1 MAVTVTTNTLS
12 TNAKYLNVTGSTV
25 NADAKTVI
33 LAMANALIALG
44 WSRYD
49 TAGGAEVIGTS
60 DNAGVILRRA
70 CYDQATSGH
79 YNYLGLRLVGT
90 SDTTYTF
97 HLIQAADWTGT
108 TVMANFVSAAN
119 LSPVYYT
126 PNTTGNTRFLN
137 FAQGGTIWLFDGPKT
152 LLITSQSGSSLTK
165 SVEQTWIVGEY
176 KKEFGENVN
185 SATGYIH
192 NGVFTNDR
200 AFLDGAGVTTRASS
214 TGADILISSPGG
226 YSGNTSSQAN
236 SYMYGRIGVGRT
248 DFTQNASYYYNSSQ
262 GQSIRTG
269 TGVALPQFGL
279 TEAPTITAAGG
290 TQNSVTSSRAAIA
303 PVAVD
308 WGFTT
313 RLNMGWLGYIGHINE
328 FYATSINS
336 EFLGNVNGQ
345 ALNVFT
351 QKPVPTDNK
360 VYSGVGTGTVNSGGY
375 TGGLTDS
382 YGPMMFSAR
391 GSYNY
396 PLLNSSSFQEYSPAT
411 LPTNLLF
418 TVYEPT
424 LSCGTS
430 NGIQSSYY
438 SNYQDLTYTG
448 PQYKFSMLGRIY
460 DLKIFGP
467 FSSEKY
473 IFLDSMTIPVDADGF
488 FAAGGTNTDF
498 WIIPTG
504 GNNMAFL
511 MPK

>member
-1 MAVTVTTNTLS
+1 MAVTVTTTTLS
-12 TNAKYLNVTGSTV
+12 THARYLNVSASTS
-25 NADAKTVI
+25 NNDAKTII

-49 TAGGAEVIGTS
+49 TAGATAIIGTD

-70 CYDQATSGH
+70 LTDNASSSH

-90 SDTTYTF
+90 STTTYTF

-119 LSPVYYT
+119 LGPAYYT
-126 PNTTGNTRFLN
+126 PNTTGNTRFMS
-137 FAQGGTIWLFDGPKT
+137 FSQGGTIWLFDGGKT
-152 LLITSQSGSSLTK
+152 LLITSQSGSLLTK

-185 SATGYIH
+185 AATAYIH

-200 AFLDGAGVTTRASS
+200 AFLDGSGVTGGSANYDDVLVSIPGFSAPQTSGQGQATTYYRVS
-214 TGADILISSPGG
+214 TT
-226 YSGNTSSQAN
+226 NTSAPSTSSSN
-236 SYMYGRIGVGRT
+236 PSSYNGH
-248 DFTQNASYYYNSSQ
+248 
-262 GQSIRTG
+262 SIRTG

-279 TEAPTITAAGG
+279 TEAPTITVAGG
-290 TQNSVTSSRAAIA
+290 TQNSLTSSRAGIA
-303 PVAVD
+303 PVAVAY
-308 WGFTT
+308 GFTT
-313 RLNMGWLGYIGHINE
+313 RMMMGWLGYIGHINE
-328 FYATSINS
+328 FYANSINA
-336 EFLGNVNGQ
+336 EFLGNTNGQ
-345 ALNVFT
+345 SFGT
-351 QKPVPTDNK
+351 YTVPSSPLIPTNNQIQNA
-360 VYSGVGTGTVNSGGY
+360 VGTSTHVSTS
-375 TGGLTDS
+375 TGNAV
-382 YGPMMFSAR
+382 GPILFSAR

-396 PLLNSSSFQEYSPAT
+396 SLLNSSSFQEYSPAT
-411 LPTNLLF
+411 LPSNLLF

-430 NGIQSSYY
+430 NGISAVTGPYNGALSY
-438 SNYQDLTYTG
+438 SG

-460 DLKIFGP
+460 DLKVFGP

-473 IFLDSMTIPVDADGF
+473 VFLDSMTIPVDADGF
-488 FAAGGTNTDF
+488 FATGGTNTDF
-498 WIIPTG
+498 WILPVG

>member
-12 TNAKYLNVTGSTV
+12 SRVRYLNVSGSTA

-49 TAGGAEVIGTS
+49 TAGATAVVGS
-60 DNAGVILRRA
+60 DDNAGVILRRA

-79 YNYLGLRLVGT
+79 YIYLGLRLVGT
-90 SDTTYTF
+90 STTTYTF
-97 HLIQAADWTGT
+97 HLIEAADWTGT

-137 FAQGGTIWLFDGPKT
+137 FAAGGTIWLFDGGKT

-200 AFLDGAGVTTRASS
+200 AFLDGAGVTASS
-214 TGADILISSPGG
+214 TYTYSDVLISIIGFTNSGSGSNSPQSRLFSRINTQASAPSS
-226 YSGNTSSQAN
+226 SGSFNSNSQSSCN
-236 SYMYGRIGVGRT
+236 SK
-248 DFTQNASYYYNSSQ
+248 
-262 GQSIRTG
+262 TG

-290 TQNSVTSSRAAIA
+290 TQNSVTSSRAALA
-303 PVAVD
+303 PVAVE

-328 FYATSINS
+328 FFANSINA
-336 EFLGNVNGQ
+336 EFIGSCNGQ
-345 ALNVFT
+345 SFSTYTAPTSVSSVTNPVGTSFFT
-351 QKPVPTDNK
+351 SVQPSTTT
-360 VYSGVGTGTVNSGGY
+360 TGTV
-375 TGGLTDS
+375 L
-382 YGPMMFSAR
+382 FSAR
-391 GSYNY
+391 GSNNY
-396 PLLNSSSFQEYSPAT
+396 PLVNSSSFQEYSLTT
-411 LPTNLLF
+411 LPSSLLF

-430 NGIQSSYY
+430 NGIQATLTGDNVTMTY
-438 SNYQDLTYTG
+438 SG
-448 PQYKFSMLGRIY
+448 PQYKFSMLGRIF

-467 FSSEKY
+467 FASEKY
-473 IFLDSMTIPVDADGF
+473 VFLDSMTMPCDADGF
-488 FAAGGTNTDF
+488 FAASGGTNKDF
-498 WIIPTG
+498 WILPAG
-504 GNNMAFL
+504 GNNIAFL

>member
-12 TNAKYLNVTGSTV
+12 SRARYLNVSASTA
-25 NADAKTVI
+25 NADAKTII

-49 TAGGAEVIGTS
+49 TAGATAVIGTD

-70 CYDQATSGH
+70 CYDTAQSSH
-79 YNYLGLRLVGT
+79 FNYLGLRLVGT
-90 SDTTYTF
+90 STTTYTF

-119 LSPVYYT
+119 LSPAYYT
-126 PNTTGNTRFLN
+126 PNTTGNTRFLS
-137 FAQGGTIWLFDGPKT
+137 FAQGGTIWLFDGGKT
-152 LLITSQSGSSLTK
+152 LLITSQSGDSLTK

-185 SATGYIH
+185 SATAYIH

-200 AFLDGAGVTTRASS
+200 AFLDGAGVTSNATSNTDVLTNVSGFYGGFTQSS
-214 TGADILISSPGG
+214 GQTYMFARISKGNTTGALAGSYYP
-226 YSGNTSSQAN
+226 SSQ
-236 SYMYGRIGVGRT
+236 
-248 DFTQNASYYYNSSQ
+248 Q
-262 GQSIRTG
+262 GQTIKTG

-313 RLNMGWLGYIGHINE
+313 RLMMGWMGYIGHVNE
-328 FYATSINS
+328 FFANSINA
-336 EFLGNVNGQ
+336 EFLGITNGQ
-345 ALNVFT
+345 SFVTFT
-351 QKPVPTDNK
+351 APTLPTSNR
-360 VYSGVGTGTVNSGGY
+360 VSNGVGADYISVGAQGAGSGPV
-375 TGGLTDS
+375 L
-382 YGPMMFSAR
+382 FSAR

-396 PLLNSSSFQEYSPAT
+396 PLVNSSSFQEYSPTT
-411 LPTNLLF
+411 LPSNLLF

-430 NGIQSSYY
+430 NGIQSNYHSNQQPNTY
-438 SNYQDLTYTG
+438 SG
-448 PQYKFSMLGRIY
+448 PQYKFSMLGRIF

-467 FSSEKY
+467 YSSEKY
-473 IFLDSMTIPVDADGF
+473 VFLDSMTMPCDADGF
-488 FAAGGTNTDF
+488 FAAGGTSKEF
-498 WIIPTG
+498 WILPAG
-504 GNNMAFL
+504 GNNIAFL

>member
-1 MAVTVTTNTLS
+1 MAVTVTTTTLS
-12 TNAKYLNVTGSTV
+12 THARYLNVSASTS
-25 NADAKTVI
+25 NNDAKTII

-49 TAGGAEVIGTS
+49 TAGATAIIGTD

-70 CYDQATSGH
+70 LTDNASSSH

-90 SDTTYTF
+90 STTTYTF

-108 TVMANFVSAAN
+108 TVMANFVSGAN
-119 LSPVYYT
+119 LSPAYYT
-126 PNTTGNTRFLN
+126 PNTTGNTRFLS
-137 FAQGGTIWLFDGPKT
+137 FSQGGTIWLFDGGKT

-185 SATGYIH
+185 SATAYIH

-200 AFLDGAGVTTRASS
+200 AFLDGSGVTASA
-214 TGADILISSPGG
+214 TG
-226 YSGNTSSQAN
+226 YSDVLMSAAGIYTGNTSSQGQSGIYARISKNNGTFAAN
-236 SYMYGRIGVGRT
+236 G
-248 DFTQNASYYYNSSQ
+248 SYYYNSSS
-262 GQSIRTG
+262 GSSIRTG

-279 TEAPTITAAGG
+279 TEAPTITSAGG

-313 RLNMGWLGYIGHINE
+313 RMMMGWLGYIGHINE
-328 FYATSINS
+328 FYANSINS

-345 ALNVFT
+345 AFDTFT
-351 QKPVPTDNK
+351 QKSVPNNTK
-360 VYSGVGTGTVNSGGY
+360 VYNGVGSSPLSNGGT
-375 TGGLTDS
+375 TGGLSDS

-391 GSYNY
+391 GDYNY
-396 PLLNSSSFQEYSPAT
+396 PLLNSSSFQEYSPVT
-411 LPTNLLF
+411 LPSNLLF

-430 NGIQSSYY
+430 NGIQSNYY
-438 SNYQDLTYTG
+438 SNVQTLTYSG

-460 DLKIFGP
+460 DLKVFGP

-488 FAAGGTNTDF
+488 FATGGTNTDF
-498 WIIPTG
+498 WILPVG
-504 GNNMAFL
+504 GNNLAFL

>member
-12 TNAKYLNVTGSTV
+12 TNAKYLNVSGSTA

-49 TAGGAEVIGTS
+49 TAGETAVIGT
-60 DNAGVILRRA
+60 DANAGVILRRA

-97 HLIQAADWTGT
+97 HLIQAAGWTGT
-108 TVMANFVSAAN
+108 SSMSSFVSAAN

-200 AFLDGAGVTTRASS
+200 AFLDGAGVTSNTTTNTDVLTSVS
-214 TGADILISSPGG
+214 GFYTGQ
-226 YSGNTSSQAN
+226 TSSQSQAYMFSRISKNN
-236 SYMYGRIGVGRT
+236 STGSQTG
-248 DFTQNASYYYNSSQ
+248 SYNPNSSQ
-262 GQSIRTG
+262 GQTVRTG

-279 TEAPTITAAGG
+279 TEVPTITSAGG

-313 RLNMGWLGYIGHINE
+313 RMMMGWLGYIGHINE
-328 FYATSINS
+328 FYANSINA
-336 EFLGNVNGQ
+336 EFLGITNGHSFDT
-345 ALNVFT
+345 FT
-351 QKPVPTDNK
+351 QVALPTSNI
-360 VYSGVGTGTVNSGGY
+360 VNNGVGSTYVSSGSASVG
-375 TGGLTDS
+375 
-382 YGPMMFSAR
+382 YGPILFSAR
-391 GSYNY
+391 GNNNY
-396 PLLNSSSFQEYSPAT
+396 SLVHSSSFQEYSPAT

-430 NGIQSSYY
+430 NGIQSNYY
-438 SNYQDLTYTG
+438 SNAQSNTYSG
-448 PQYKFSMLGRIY
+448 PQYKFSMLGRIF
-460 DLKIFGP
+460 DLKVFGP

-488 FAAGGTNTDF
+488 FSAGGTNTDY
-498 WIIPTG
+498 WIIPAG

>member
-12 TNAKYLNVTGSTV
+12 TNAKYLNVSGSTA

-33 LAMANALIALG
+33 LAMANALISLG

-49 TAGGAEVIGTS
+49 TAGETAVVGTD

-70 CYDQATSGH
+70 CYDQASSDH

-90 SDTTYTF
+90 SATTYTF
-97 HLIQAADWTGT
+97 HLIQAAGWSST
-108 TVMANFVSAAN
+108 TSMTAFVNAAN
-119 LSPVYYT
+119 LSPSYYT

-185 SATGYIH
+185 SATEYIH

-200 AFLDGAGVTTRASS
+200 AFLDGAGVTHDSS
-214 TGADILISSPGG
+214 LGSYTDQLISANGTSGG
-226 YSGNTSSQAN
+226 GTGY
-236 SYMYGRIGVGRT
+236 IWGRT
-248 DFTQNASYYYNSSQ
+248 SVSTSQPSTQASYGGGGSSF
-262 GQSIRTG
+262 RTG

-279 TEAPTITAAGG
+279 TEVPTITAAGG

-303 PVAVD
+303 PVSVSF
-308 WGFTT
+308 GFTT
-313 RLNMGWLGYIGHINE
+313 RLNMGWLGYIGHVNE
-328 FYATSINS
+328 FYATSINA
-336 EFLGNVNGQ
+336 EFLGTTNGQ
-345 ALNVFT
+345 SLSVYT
-351 QKPVPTDNK
+351 QQLLPNNDRIEN
-360 VYSGVGTGTVNSGGY
+360 GVGPLAYGNGDTSTS
-375 TGGLTDS
+375 TSS
-382 YGPMMFSAR
+382 YCGSILFSAR

-411 LPTNLLF
+411 SPTNLLF

-430 NGIQSSYY
+430 NGLQNSRRDNDQSLSY
-438 SNYQDLTYTG
+438 SG
-448 PQYKFSMLGRIY
+448 PQFKFSMLGRIF

-488 FAAGGTNTDF
+488 FAAGGTNTDY

>member
-12 TNAKYLNVTGSTV
+12 SRARYLNVSASTA

-49 TAGGAEVIGTS
+49 TAGATAVIGTD

-70 CYDQATSGH
+70 CYDNATSGH
-79 YNYLGLRLVGT
+79 YIYLGLRLVGT
-90 SDTTYTF
+90 STTTYTF
-97 HLIQAADWTGT
+97 HLIEAADWTGT
-108 TVMANFVSAAN
+108 TVMANFVSGAN
-119 LSPVYYT
+119 ISPHYYT

-137 FAQGGTIWLFDGPKT
+137 FATGGTIWLFDGGKT
-152 LLITSQSGSSLTK
+152 LLITSQSGTALTK
-165 SVEQTWIVGEY
+165 SVAQTWIVGEY

-185 SATGYIH
+185 SATAYIH

-200 AFLDGAGVTTRASS
+200 ALLDGAGVTSTNTYTYGDVLTSVIGFTNASS
-214 TGADILISSPGG
+214 GPSSPQ
-226 YSGNTSSQAN
+226 SRLHSRVSV
-236 SYMYGRIGVGRT
+236 GVGAVS
-248 DFTQNASYYYNSSQ
+248 QYGSYNDNSSQ
-262 GQSIRTG
+262 SSNSKTG

-290 TQNSVTSSRAAIA
+290 TQNSVTSSRSALA

-328 FYATSINS
+328 FYANSINS
-336 EFLGNVNGQ
+336 EFIGSTNGQ
-345 ALNVFT
+345 AFDT
-351 QKPVPTDNK
+351 YSAPTSVQTVTN
-360 VYSGVGTGTVNSGGY
+360 SVGTQFNISGSPSTVAFGPILFSG
-375 TGGLTDS
+375 
-382 YGPMMFSAR
+382 R
-391 GSYNY
+391 GSNNY
-396 PLLNSSSFQEYSPAT
+396 PLINSSSFQEYSLTT
-411 LPTNLLF
+411 LPSSLLF

-430 NGIQSSYY
+430 NGVQAVPQGNNSQMTY
-438 SNYQDLTYTG
+438 SG
-448 PQYKFSMLGRIY
+448 PQYKFSMLGRIF

-467 FSSEKY
+467 FANEKY
-473 IFLDSMTIPVDADGF
+473 VFLDSMTMPCDADGF
-488 FAAGGTNTDF
+488 FAASGGTNKDF
-498 WIIPTG
+498 WILPAG
-504 GNNMAFL
+504 GNNIAFL

>member
-1 MAVTVTTNTLS
+1 MAVTVTTTTLS
-12 TNAKYLNVTGSTV
+12 THARYLNVSASTS
-25 NADAKTVI
+25 NNDAKTII

-49 TAGGAEVIGTS
+49 TAGATAIIGTD

-70 CYDQATSGH
+70 LTDNASSSH

-90 SDTTYTF
+90 STTTYTF

-119 LSPVYYT
+119 LGPAYYT
-126 PNTTGNTRFLN
+126 PNTTGNTRFMS
-137 FAQGGTIWLFDGPKT
+137 FSQGGTIWLFDGGKT

-185 SATGYIH
+185 SATAYIH

-200 AFLDGAGVTTRASS
+200 AFLDGAGVTANAT
-214 TGADILISSPGG
+214 
-226 YSGNTSSQAN
+226 GNTDVLTSIMG
-236 SYMYGRIGVGRT
+236 SYTGGT
-248 DFTQNASYYYNSSQ
+248 SSQ
-262 GQSIRTG
+262 GQAYIYSRVSKNSSGSTSGSYNPNSYSGSTIKTG

-279 TEAPTITAAGG
+279 TEAPTITSAGG

-328 FYATSINS
+328 FYATSINA
-336 EFLGNVNGQ
+336 EFLGNTNGQ
-345 ALNVFT
+345 TFDTFT
-351 QKPVPTDNK
+351 QVTLPTSNRI
-360 VYSGVGTGTVNSGGY
+360 SGGVGTEYISSGSQGAGT
-375 TGGLTDS
+375 
-382 YGPMMFSAR
+382 GPILFSAR
-391 GSYNY
+391 GTYNY

-411 LPTNLLF
+411 LPSNLLF

-430 NGIQSSYY
+430 NGIQSNYY
-438 SNYQDLTYTG
+438 SNGQSNTYSG

-460 DLKIFGP
+460 DLKVFGP
-467 FSSEKY
+467 FTSEKY
-473 IFLDSMTIPVDADGF
+473 VFLDSMTIPVDADGF
-488 FAAGGTNTDF
+488 FATGGTNTDF
-498 WIIPTG
+498 WILPVG